1 MEELFILA
9 AAEKTQNFQ
18 DFVTID
24 VWTMIFTLGN
34 LLILFLVLKKFFFEK
49 VRKIMVEREQEV
61 QNMYDDAEKSQTDG
75 AKFKEEYEAKLK
87 EANAE
92 SEEIVRN
99 AVRKAQLK
107 EEEIIKDA
115 HEQASAIMKHTET
128 QIALEKKNA
137 VNEIKNDISGMAVD
151 IAAKVIERDI
161 NAEDHSALI
170 DEFID
175 NMGDAE

>member
-9 AAEKTQNFQ
+9 SADEYLG
-18 DFVTID
+18 FVSIN
-24 VWTMIFTLGN
+24 VWEMIFTLGN
-34 LLILFLVLKKFFFEK
+34 LLILFLLLKKFFFGK
-49 VRKIMVEREQEV
+49 IRKMMVEREQEV
-61 QNMYDDAEKSQTDG
+61 QTMYVNAEKSQADG
-75 AKFKEEYEAKLK
+75 EKFKEEYEAKLK
-87 EANAE
+87 DANAE
-92 SEEIVRN
+92 SEEIVRT

-115 HEQASAIMKHTET
+115 HEQAAAIMKHAET
-128 QIALEKKNA
+128 QIELEKKNA
-137 VNEIKNDISGMAVD
+137 VNEIKNEISGMAVD

-175 NMGDAE
+175 NMGDEK